1 MSSNGKIYCAHC
13 ITTGKKYIGQTTKN
27 NLNLRISEHFV
38 DSKKYNHKFANALKK
53 YGKDNF
59 IWGIIEECEISLLNE
74 KEIYWIE
81 NYNTVVKGYNTS
93 PGGGQPPE
101 YICKQYLIETPIK
114 ERKEIKNLTKYCRE
128 NNLNVGH
135 LHETLSGKRIHHKG
149 YKLIPRTNEEIE
161 KYQKE
166 RKIRED
172 TSRKGLKGDKN
183 GRAILNWNK
192 VKQIKEIHS
201 SKQYKNQ
208 EIANMFMIKLS
219 TLEKIVANKIWNN

>member
-53 YGKDNF
+53 YGKNNF

-135 LHETLSGKRIHHKG
+135 LHETLSGKRMHHKG

-172 TSRKGLKGDKN
+172 SSRKGLKGDKN
-183 GRAILNWNK
+183 GMAILNWNK
-192 VKQIKEIHS
+192 VKQIREIHS

>member
-135 LHETLSGKRIHHKG
+135 LHETLSGKRMHHKG

-172 TSRKGLKGDKN
+172 SSRKGLKGDKN

-192 VKQIKEIHS
+192 VKQIREIHS
-201 SKQYKNQ
+201 YKQYKNQ

>member
-53 YGKDNF
+53 YGKNNF

-135 LHETLSGKRIHHKG
+135 LHETLSGKRMHHKG
-149 YKLIPRTNEEIE
+149 YKLIPKTNEEIE

-166 RKIRED
+166 RKIRENA
-172 TSRKGLKGDKN
+172 SRKGLKGDKN

-192 VKQIKEIHS
+192 VKQIREIHS

>member
-135 LHETLSGKRIHHKG
+135 LHETLSGKRMHHKG

-172 TSRKGLKGDKN
+172 SSRKGLKGDKN
-183 GRAILNWNK
+183 GMAILNWNK
-192 VKQIKEIHS
+192 VKQIREIHS
-201 SKQYKNQ
+201 YKQYKNQ